1 MEAIP
6 LVMGGVLLI
15 NLLYM
20 TGVINGITRF
30 FRPVFTGL
38 LGLPAEAAGPII
50 MGLLRKDV
58 AVGMLS
64 ILNLT
69 PQQLIVATVT
79 LAMTF
84 PCIATFI
91 VLWKELGGKKLAGS
105 LAIMIFSALTAGSLL
120 RIVLNL

>member
-64 ILNLT
+64 TLNLT